1 MEMSLIGNDDNDP
14 TTLKIHLKIS
24 KTLSYKENWLL
35 FLAETP
41 NFYNCWSNPIT
52 GNLIKILCGAQVI
65 SYSV

>member
-35 FLAETP
+35 FFGW
-41 NFYNCWSNPIT
+41 NFNSF
-52 GNLIKILCGAQVI
+52 
-65 SYSV
+65 